1 MVDFD
6 RAFVSVGLAWLIVGM
21 TFGLYMGLTGS
32 NQFVVVHVAMLLL
45 GAVVLALYGLIYRAW
60 PALNQIRLARLQFWF
75 AVISVFGLVFG
86 GFQFVFEQR
95 HRACGRC
102 SSIGAL
108 NHCGPSNGL
117 DVLDADCAVGA

>member
-1 MVDFD
+1 MVGFD

-32 NQFVVVHVAMLLL
+32 NQFVVVHVAMLLP

-60 PALNQIRLARLQFWF
+60 STLNQSRLARLQFWF

-86 GFQFVFEQR
+86 GFQF
-95 HRACGRC
+95 
-102 SSIGAL
+102 AL
-108 NHCGPSNGL
+108 SGG
-117 DVLDADCAVGA
+117 DEIMIVGAASVLSIIAALLMGWMFWTQPPR